1 MRYIY
6 FVALIILL
14 LFLMHRRETFSL
26 SGYTK
31 QVGPIKFDDPRP
43 DLSGYTEAEVNIN
56 NDTIQEFVLQ
66 TNNEISKR
74 TGVCTYIIETTSIK
88 KYSGGEAD
96 IYECMFMVVKN
107 NGFAFGFSVTS
118 YFELMNGKASLKA
131 LRSQPVGIQ
140 APDDVTP
147 FVDGMRGKDFIEYNL
162 VRETA
167 IPTKSELDS
176 VKNNL
181 Q

>member
-1 MRYIY
+1 
-6 FVALIILL
+6 
-14 LFLMHRRETFSL
+14 MHRRETFSL

-31 QVGPIKFDDPRP
+31 PVGPIKFDDPRP

-66 TNNEISKR
+66 TNKEISKR

-107 NGFAFGFSVTS
+107 NGFAFGFSVTA

-140 APDDVTP
+140 APEDVTN